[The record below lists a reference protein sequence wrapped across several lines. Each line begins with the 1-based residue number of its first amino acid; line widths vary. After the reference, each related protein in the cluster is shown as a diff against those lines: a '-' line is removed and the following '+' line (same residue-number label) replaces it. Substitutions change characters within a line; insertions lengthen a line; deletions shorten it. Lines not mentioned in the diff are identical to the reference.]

1 MEHMPLNHRKR
12 WTKKEIKDLIKET
25 QSKID
30 ITKIAEN
37 HKRTISAIK
46 FKLIRYAVDLIEE
59 EPSTSLKHI
68 QKLTNLSKEDLL
80 EGFKKIKYNYKDEN
94 DDEDDKIVYENIYLS
109 LLIKINLFWIIYIFT
124 TYIIQ
129 LL

>member
-68 QKLTNLSKEDLL
+68 QNLTNLSKEDLL

-94 DDEDDKIVYENIYLS
+94 NDENDKIVYENIYLS